1 MLCGPGGSSDCIDV
15 SWNVISAAP
24 RLTIGDFDGNGADDI
39 LIQDTH
45 EPLICFS
52 SQGSQTAYAGSY
64 TVLQVAL
71 RGNRDYLA
79 AVGEFDGAS
88 DDSGRLG
95 EDVFLYYRPIAP

>member
-1 MLCGPGGSSDCIDV
+1 M
-15 SWNVISAAP
+15 
-24 RLTIGDFDGNGADDI
+24 
-39 LIQDTH
+39 
-45 EPLICFS
+45 
-52 SQGSQTAYAGSY
+52 YAGSY

-71 RGNRDYLA
+71 RSSRDYPA